1 MSDLDDGLFQG
12 AKGALG
18 GGVKDLAISGQ
29 TDALRAAFA
38 DPALQHRLQQFNL
51 MADRRRAD
59 AERLG
64 GLFKNCGGGR
74 RHEKRVAPPAAADG
88 AVSWLSFFSSMAEN
102 YAFV

>member
-59 AERLG
+59 AERPG
-64 GLFKNCGGGR
+64 GLFKTTLAGDGVEGAQGAQR
-74 RHEKRVAPPAAADG
+74 RQTGCSHG
-88 AVSWLSFFSSMAEN
+88 
-102 YAFV
+102 

>member
-38 DPALQHRLQQFNL
+38 D
-51 MADRRRAD
+51 
-59 AERLG
+59 
-64 GLFKNCGGGR
+64 
-74 RHEKRVAPPAAADG
+74 
-88 AVSWLSFFSSMAEN
+88 SSTDSSSLI
-102 YAFV
+102 